1 MEQTEL
7 LLLFTNPLEQATLK
21 YMLTGSVA
29 SMVYGLPRFT
39 HDLDLVLDISTVDIA
54 TFVALFP
61 LDSYYCPPKE
71 IILIEVKRRQHGHF
85 NLIHHQTG
93 YKADIYLFG
102 QDELHQWAMENRR
115 RISLESGHSTWI
127 APPEY
132 VIIRKLEYYREGGS
146 EKHLNDIRG
155 MLEISGEQIDRQ
167 IIDEWVVRKGLSEVW
182 ADIE

>member
-7 LLLFTNPLEQATLK
+7 LFHFVNPLEQAALR

-39 HDLDLVLDISTVDIA
+39 HDLDLVLDISTADVA
-54 TFVALFP
+54 AFVTLFP
-61 LDSYYCPPKE
+61 LDSYYCPPE
-71 IILIEVKRRQHGHF
+71 EVITIEVRRRQHGHF

-102 QDELHQWAMENRR
+102 QDELHHWAMENRR
-115 RISLESGHSTWI
+115 RISLESGYSTWI

-132 VIIRKLEYYREGGS
+132 VIIRKLEYYREGGL

-155 MLEISGEQIDRQ
+155 MLEISGEQINRQ
-167 IIDEWVVRKGLSEVW
+167 IIAEWVTRKGLTPTW
-182 ADIE
+182 ASV

>member
-1 MEQTEL
+1 MEQIEL
-7 LLLFTNPLEQATLK
+7 LFLFTNPLEQATLK

-39 HDLDLVLDISTVDIA
+39 HDLDLVLDISTIDIA

-61 LDSYYCPPKE
+61 LNLYYCPPEE

-115 RISLESGHSTWI
+115 RISLKSGHLIWI

-155 MLEISGEQIDRQ
+155 MLEISGEQINRQ
-167 IIDEWVVRKGLSEVW
+167 IIAEWVARKKLALTW
-182 ADIE
+182 AKV